1 MKNLYVKNLKE
12 KLGEEIEFQ
21 GFVDTIRD
29 KKWVQFVVVRD
40 NTGKV
45 QMTIE
50 KSLEENQKMV
60 ELISNLPL
68 ESTIKVKGKV
78 VLNEAVKLNGFE
90 VIPSSIT
97 VTSERVGLELPFNFN
112 DLASVNLDTRLDN
125 RFIDLRNEK
134 NMKIFQIQ
142 STLVRFMREFLYNHE
157 FTEIHTP
164 KFIGAAS
171 ESGSEVFEVKYFDG
185 KAYLAQSPQF
195 YKQMAMSSGFNRVFE
210 VAPCFRAENSTL
222 HVMPLNLQVLML
234 K

>member
-1 MKNLYVKNLKE
+1 MKRLYVKNLKE
-12 KLGEEIEFQ
+12 KIGEEIEFQ

-29 KKWVQFVVVRD
+29 KKWVQFVIIRD

-50 KSLEENQKMV
+50 KSEEKNQEMV

-68 ESTIKVKGKV
+68 ESTVKIKGMV
-78 VLNEAVKLNGFE
+78 VENEAVKLNGFE
-90 VIPSSIT
+90 IVPTSIT
-97 VTSERVGLELPFNFN
+97 VTSERIGLELPFNFN
-112 DLASVNLDTRLDN
+112 DLESVNLDTRLDN

-142 STLVRFMREFLYNHE
+142 STLVRYMREYLYNND

-164 KFIGAAS
+164 KFIATAS
-171 ESGSEVFEVKYFDG
+171 ESGSEVFEVKYFNE
-185 KAYLAQSPQF
+185 KAYLAR
-195 YKQMAMSSGFNRVFE
+195 KHRRGFCN
-210 VAPCFRAENSTL
+210 A
-222 HVMPLNLQVLML
+222 LQCQ